1 VLGKDGQPR
10 LLETYYT
17 ATKPARRPSASGEA
31 VGDAE
36 TEGEE
41 PAPSASLPRSL
52 EEQMAKDRR
61 DVLALHIAHDPAL
74 ALDLAIF
81 SLARDHAGHFG
92 YSDTGCT
99 IRITDRNEPSGLTG
113 IPASSAVT
121 ELEQQR
127 ASLPNDWASEED
139 SFASFLAFRSLDD
152 GVKAGWLAYAVSQS
166 LKASLAS
173 GTHACTFQSRLGA
186 EIGIDMAQHW
196 RPGAETSSTASRRR
210 RSSAFWAGSIPKS
223 PCAMRRPRRPNW
235 RRLRRA
241 CVLAT
246 RSSSRI
252 KAKALAWVP
261 DVMRFGGL
269 AAILSK
275 TASRLTPSLMGPRIC
290 PSTPPI
296 RTMPTARSAKRP
308 DPQPRTATGPILLP
322 RQSGR
327 RMQRAS
333 KARIRRRPSHE
344 APSRH
349 LCHRHRPACR
359 RD

>member
-1 VLGKDGQPR
+1 MTGSDTDLLIPDEDKPNVGTFLVLGKDGQPR

-196 RPGAETSSTASRRR
+196 RPGAENFFDRIKKAQIL
-210 RSSAFWAGSIPKS
+210 SILGGFDPEI
-223 PCAMRRPRRPNW
+223 A
-235 RRLRRA
+235 LRYA
-241 CVLAT
+241 AAKKTELAT
-246 RSSSRI
+246 AAARLCSGDTIIEPEI

-269 AAILSK
+269 ASDPVEDGIAPDAELDGAEDLSLD
-275 TASRLTPSLMGPRIC
+275 AANQNDADGPL
-290 PSTPPI
+290 SQ
-296 RTMPTARSAKRP
+296 AA
-308 DPQPRTATGPILLP
+308 
-322 RQSGR
+322 
-327 RMQRAS
+327 
-333 KARIRRRPSHE
+333 
-344 APSRH
+344 
-349 LCHRHRPACR
+349 
-359 RD
+359 

>member
-1 VLGKDGQPR
+1 MARRGLRSAASISDTDLLIPDEDRPNVGTFLVLGKDGQPR

-17 ATKPARRPSASGEA
+17 AAKPARRPSASDKA

-36 TEGEE
+36 AEGEE

-92 YSDTGCT
+92 HSDTGCT

-173 GTHACTFQSRLGA
+173 GTHLCAFQSRLGA

-196 RPGAETSSTASRRR
+196 RPGAENFFDRIKKAQIL
-210 RSSAFWAGSIPKS
+210 SILGDFDPEI
-223 PCAMRRPRRPNW
+223 A
-235 RRLRRA
+235 LRYA
-241 CVLAT
+241 AAKKTELAT
-246 RSSSRI
+246 AAARLCSGDTIIEPEI

-269 AAILSK
+269 VDDLVGDGMAPDAEFDGAEDLPLDAANQNDADSPLSQV
-275 TASRLTPSLMGPRIC
+275 A
-290 PSTPPI
+290 
-296 RTMPTARSAKRP
+296 
-308 DPQPRTATGPILLP
+308 
-322 RQSGR
+322 
-327 RMQRAS
+327 
-333 KARIRRRPSHE
+333 
-344 APSRH
+344 
-349 LCHRHRPACR
+349 
-359 RD
+359 